1 MFKEE
6 VTFDLSF
13 EGQIGPD
20 RVEMGLVL
28 AIPG

>member
-13 EGQIGPD
+13 EGQIRPD